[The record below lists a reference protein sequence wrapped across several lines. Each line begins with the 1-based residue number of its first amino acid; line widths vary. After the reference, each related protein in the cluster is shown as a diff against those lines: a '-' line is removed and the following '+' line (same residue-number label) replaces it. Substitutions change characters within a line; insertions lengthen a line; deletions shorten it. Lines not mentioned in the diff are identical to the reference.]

1 MPQAMLARVTCPN
14 CNNQFQTPVEQILDV
29 GTDPDAKM
37 RVLNGLVNLA
47 ICPQCRAG
55 GGLGL
60 PFLYHDPNKEL
71 ALIYMPM
78 EAGRTDIERQQAI
91 GKLTS
96 AVMDNLPPEER
107 KAYLLQPQVFLTLEN
122 LTNKILEADG
132 VTPEMI
138 EEQKTKAELLQR
150 MLDAVSG
157 EALEAMIVENDAIID
172 PEFFAILTMNVEM
185 AQASGQ
191 AVAVQKILALR
202 AKLLELS
209 SEGRIAKARSD
220 MLEELRA
227 EPTREKLL
235 ELLVQTSDERTREL
249 LITFGRPLL
258 DYPFFQALTSRIE
271 SAPEASEKERLTAL
285 RAQVLDTR
293 DRLDE
298 MTRALYEERST
309 LLRDLLLSDDP
320 EALARRRFAELD
332 QVFFNVLATNLENA
346 RTDGEQDAVAALQAI
361 WSLVLRLIEE
371 TFPPEVQ
378 LFNQLMSAED
388 EARIGELLEENRA
401 LVTEGLVRFIKEAAV
416 ELKGKDAETISERL
430 ALVLEKVEELV
441 TEAEAT

>member
-1 MPQAMLARVTCPN
+1 
-14 CNNQFQTPVEQILDV
+14 
-29 GTDPDAKM
+29 
-37 RVLNGLVNLA
+37 
-47 ICPQCRAG
+47 
-55 GGLGL
+55 
-60 PFLYHDPNKEL
+60 
-71 ALIYMPM
+71 
-78 EAGRTDIERQQAI
+78 
-91 GKLTS
+91 
-96 AVMDNLPPEER
+96 
-107 KAYLLQPQVFLTLEN
+107 
-122 LTNKILEADG
+122 
-132 VTPEMI
+132 
-138 EEQKTKAELLQR
+138 
-150 MLDAVSG
+150 
-157 EALEAMIVENDAIID
+157 
-172 PEFFAILTMNVEM
+172 
-185 AQASGQ
+185 
-191 AVAVQKILALR
+191 VQKILALR